1 MANERTF
8 LAWLRTSLS
17 LTTIGIG
24 IVQLFKL
31 QLKGEYEEMTKFGK
45 PIGAGFFLLGI
56 SVLLFGCYRF
66 FNVQALLLQD
76 KYPISYFSVSS
87 LVASVFVLVFATVVV
102 RFDNGLRTTIS
113 QLPNTNNKN
122 TALTDVIAF
131 QGKRG
136 KVHGSLARAGKVKSQ
151 TPKVD
156 KQEKPKKPKG
166 RAYMRLLYTK
176 RFVNVTLVNG
186 KRKANSNSA

>member
-1 MANERTF
+1 MSAEGEGVPLLGAKKTAPLGSEVIANKGAVARDHMANERTF

-102 RFDNGLRTTIS
+102 VFT
-113 QLPNTNNKN
+113 Q
-122 TALTDVIAF
+122 
-131 QGKRG
+131 
-136 KVHGSLARAGKVKSQ
+136 
-151 TPKVD
+151 
-156 KQEKPKKPKG
+156 
-166 RAYMRLLYTK
+166 
-176 RFVNVTLVNG
+176 
-186 KRKANSNSA
+186 

>member
-1 MANERTF
+1 MALILEPRQWETSCFPGSSSPLVNPSLHLHLTNLQMANERTF

-56 SVLLFGCYRF
+56 LVLLFGCYRF

-76 KYPISYFSVSS
+76 KYPISYFSVLL

-102 RFDNGLRTTIS
+102 VFT
-113 QLPNTNNKN
+113 Q
-122 TALTDVIAF
+122 
-131 QGKRG
+131 
-136 KVHGSLARAGKVKSQ
+136 
-151 TPKVD
+151 
-156 KQEKPKKPKG
+156 
-166 RAYMRLLYTK
+166 
-176 RFVNVTLVNG
+176 
-186 KRKANSNSA
+186 

>member
-1 MANERTF
+1 MELSTPFARNQPRGMSAEGEGVPLLGAKKTAPLGLAVIANKGAVARDHMANERTF

-56 SVLLFGCYRF
+56 LVLLFGCYRF

-76 KYPISYFSVSS
+76 KYPISYFSVLL

-102 RFDNGLRTTIS
+102 VFT
-113 QLPNTNNKN
+113 Q
-122 TALTDVIAF
+122 
-131 QGKRG
+131 
-136 KVHGSLARAGKVKSQ
+136 
-151 TPKVD
+151 
-156 KQEKPKKPKG
+156 
-166 RAYMRLLYTK
+166 
-176 RFVNVTLVNG
+176 
-186 KRKANSNSA
+186 

>member
-8 LAWLRTSLS
+8 LAWHRTSLS

-56 SVLLFGCYRF
+56 LVLLFGCYRF

-76 KYPISYFSVSS
+76 KYPISYFSVLL

-102 RFDNGLRTTIS
+102 VFT
-113 QLPNTNNKN
+113 Q
-122 TALTDVIAF
+122 
-131 QGKRG
+131 
-136 KVHGSLARAGKVKSQ
+136 
-151 TPKVD
+151 
-156 KQEKPKKPKG
+156 
-166 RAYMRLLYTK
+166 
-176 RFVNVTLVNG
+176 
-186 KRKANSNSA
+186 